1 MENEDSLDGSTSS
14 EEDPREE
21 KAKYDNNSAGCCF
34 TFSSEVLKLSVI
46 SYYFWTSFCYIA
58 GSITFI
64 CGYTTSSLRIHEQ
77 IVCAASSNVYV
88 FSSLWMLIG
97 MISVATCI
105 CYAMALDGEGNQIH
119 ARKNSPLFLNILGIL
134 CKTVPTIV
142 RVIHIFN
149 LFQLYVMTLD
159 VMILPECNS
168 FVVRFVLF
176 IVHIFW
182 WTIVI
187 LGIVSR
193 RKIFLPPHLYKPI
206 TNDVGY
212 IVHVNNLLHSF
223 GL

>member
-1 MENEDSLDGSTSS
+1 MEKEESLDGSNSS
-14 EEDPREE
+14 EEDPLEE
-21 KAKYDNNSAGCCF
+21 KAKYNTNPAGCF
-34 TFSSEVLKLSVI
+34 YNFSSEVLKLSVI

-64 CGYTTSSLRIHEQ
+64 FGYTTSSLRIFGQ

-88 FSSLWMLIG
+88 FSSLWLLIG
-97 MISVATCI
+97 IISVATCI
-105 CYAMALDGEGNQIH
+105 CYAIALDGEGNQIH
-119 ARKNSPLFLNILGIL
+119 TRHNSPLFLNLLGIL

-149 LFQLYVMTLD
+149 LFQLYVITID
-159 VMILPECNS
+159 IMILPECNS

-193 RKIFLPPHLYKPI
+193 KKIFLPPHLYKPI

-212 IVHVNNLLHSF
+212 IVHVNNFLHSF